1 MATNLPHDP
10 GKSNEQELHGERAG
24 AIGDGNAAVDA
35 SERAGVES
43 LATTG
48 IHQPSVNIN
57 MANLDNGV
65 VEPPLAAQPPIAP
78 GALAEPPV
86 AVQPPIAPEA
96 LAEPPVK
103 PTTSDRTGAEAL
115 VETSGKDEFDT
126 RGDDDGLP
134 GGRGDDSAND
144 GNSRDAIVFGDNIG
158 SDIIRGFSIGD
169 GDQIDLSGTGFSD
182 FEALMANATQVGP
195 DTVFQMEG
203 GSFTLQGVRVDD
215 LTAEQFLMADSVP
228 QNGITGENVMALD
241 LTSLIPDGAD
251 ASTYEVV
258 VSGLPVGASLSSG
271 DEDPDRSWTMTL
283 AQVVGLTIAV
293 PTAASATEE
302 LAELSIDVIDRST
315 NEVVQ
320 TATFDPN
327 SFDEASN
334 TISLNSISL
343 APQSSPAQ
351 DQPAVT
357 TGGTDGGGDGGA
369 DINVGATDS
378 SQLSTTEL
386 TGVPPASGHNGGE
399 DTNVAAAT
407 DEAVAA
413 AEPVVEEPAPAE
425 EEAAPETP
433 VEPAVTGGSGDGQP
447 DNPVE
452 EPAPVINAAPTDLT
466 LDTNS
471 VAENAANGT
480 VVGTASATDP
490 DSGETF
496 SYSLTNDA
504 GGRFAIDSSTGAITV
519 ADGTLLNFEAANS
532 HNVTVRVTD
541 SGGNTYDEVMSLDL
555 TNVNETP
562 TDLTLDTN
570 SVAEYAANGTVVGT
584 ASATDPDAGETFSY
598 SLTNDA
604 GGRFAID
611 SSTGAI
617 TVADGTLLDFEAAN
631 SHNVTVRVTDSAGNT
646 YDEVMSLD
654 LTDVNEAPTDLT
666 LSADTTIENPVNG
679 AVVGTATPTDPD
691 SGETFSYSLTNDAGG
706 RFMINGETGE
716 VMILDGSLFDIGDAS
731 SHDITI
737 QVTDS
742 GGLTY
747 DEVLTI
753 NVTNATGNDDIEGTA
768 GSDDL
773 TGSSAS
779 ETFNLGAGDDEIDA
793 KSGDDIV
800 LGGAGDDEID
810 GGAGADILMGGTG
823 SDEIDGGSGNDIL
836 DGGAGADQLDG
847 EGGTDTATYI
857 TSSSG
862 VNVNF
867 ATGVGTGGDAEGD
880 TLSNIENLTGSL
892 NNDTLTGDNGNNV
905 LTGLAGDDVITG
917 GDGSDTFVFGAGG
930 GSDIVIGGAGGGWT
944 DTILLQD
951 TDGSAVDAG
960 WTLTLT
966 TGTQINDDGS
976 TITLSDDSA
985 GTITLADGSE
995 IAFDGIENIAY

>member
-1 MATNLPHDP
+1 M
-10 GKSNEQELHGERAG
+10 
-24 AIGDGNAAVDA
+24 
-35 SERAGVES
+35 
-43 LATTG
+43 
-48 IHQPSVNIN
+48 
-57 MANLDNGV
+57 
-65 VEPPLAAQPPIAP
+65 
-78 GALAEPPV
+78 
-86 AVQPPIAPEA
+86 
-96 LAEPPVK
+96 
-103 PTTSDRTGAEAL
+103 
-115 VETSGKDEFDT
+115 
-126 RGDDDGLP
+126 
-134 GGRGDDSAND
+134 
-144 GNSRDAIVFGDNIG
+144 
-158 SDIIRGFSIGD
+158 
-169 GDQIDLSGTGFSD
+169 
-182 FEALMANATQVGP
+182 
-195 DTVFQMEG
+195 
-203 GSFTLQGVRVDD
+203 
-215 LTAEQFLMADSVP
+215 
-228 QNGITGENVMALD
+228 
-241 LTSLIPDGAD
+241 
-251 ASTYEVV
+251 
-258 VSGLPVGASLSSG
+258 
-271 DEDPDRSWTMTL
+271 
-283 AQVVGLTIAV
+283 
-293 PTAASATEE
+293 
-302 LAELSIDVIDRST
+302 
-315 NEVVQ
+315 
-320 TATFDPN
+320 
-327 SFDEASN
+327 
-334 TISLNSISL
+334 
-343 APQSSPAQ
+343 
-351 DQPAVT
+351 
-357 TGGTDGGGDGGA
+357 
-369 DINVGATDS
+369 
-378 SQLSTTEL
+378 
-386 TGVPPASGHNGGE
+386 
-399 DTNVAAAT
+399 
-407 DEAVAA
+407 
-413 AEPVVEEPAPAE
+413 
-425 EEAAPETP
+425 
-433 VEPAVTGGSGDGQP
+433 
-447 DNPVE
+447 
-452 EPAPVINAAPTDLT
+452 
-466 LDTNS
+466 
-471 VAENAANGT
+471 
-480 VVGTASATDP
+480 
-490 DSGETF
+490 
-496 SYSLTNDA
+496 
-504 GGRFAIDSSTGAITV
+504 
-519 ADGTLLNFEAANS
+519 
-532 HNVTVRVTD
+532 
-541 SGGNTYDEVMSLDL
+541 
-555 TNVNETP
+555 
-562 TDLTLDTN
+562 
-570 SVAEYAANGTVVGT
+570 
-584 ASATDPDAGETFSY
+584 
-598 SLTNDA
+598 
-604 GGRFAID
+604 
-611 SSTGAI
+611 
-617 TVADGTLLDFEAAN
+617 
-631 SHNVTVRVTDSAGNT
+631 TVRVTDSAGNT